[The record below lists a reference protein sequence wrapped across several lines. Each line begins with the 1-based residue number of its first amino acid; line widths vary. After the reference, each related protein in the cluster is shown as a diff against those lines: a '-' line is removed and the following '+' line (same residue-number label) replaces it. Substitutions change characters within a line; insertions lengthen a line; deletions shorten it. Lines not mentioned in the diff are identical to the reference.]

1 MARTLVT
8 SWRKIVAG
16 AWWPGPGGGLGR
28 LPGHHL
34 MGDGSAKLLPHQKCT
49 LPAGAK
55 PGLSAAGRAPAAV
68 FHTPTDATRSWPG
81 AKLMGPRWELGQ
93 ASEGGAGR
101 GEAGGSTPG
110 LGALLCLREDD
121 ADPGQGPGAFSAGL
135 ARVSGCAP

>member
-1 MARTLVT
+1 MARPLVT
-8 SWRKIVAG
+8 SWRKLVAG
-16 AWWPGPGGGLGR
+16 AWWPEPGGGLGG

-68 FHTPTDATRSWPG
+68 FHTPTDATRSWPR

-93 ASEGGAGR
+93 ASEGGEGR
-101 GEAGGSTPG
+101 GEAGGSTSCFRGP
-110 LGALLCLREDD
+110 ALPE
-121 ADPGQGPGAFSAGL
+121 GG
-135 ARVSGCAP
+135 